1 MANRRGSVLGLQ
13 AERDKILSDL
23 VVKHLAN
30 HLEAIS
36 VKALPWDDTTG
47 DDGGPRS
54 AAADDETAQSEDDA
68 GSVHPVISDSL
79 LSPDHE
85 QALTRS
91 TSVLTFEDPDLR
103 EPPDG
108 SYDEDWGFIPQR
120 PYYGHD
126 RDPALQVLLR
136 SHYLD
141 MSPSASV
148 RGLTL
153 PAFLVPIDKDKNFF
167 ARGYA
172 LDMIQQTLLP
182 DPDLEVD
189 SAKPPALPRC
199 FAVHGPGG
207 MGKTQ
212 IAAQFVG
219 THRHNF
225 DAVLWAHAE
234 DTSRLSQDFKD
245 MAIRLGLVAKDSPD
259 ATDLAFT
266 RDVLKRW
273 LVNPVKVP
281 QGVSKTETGKASWL
295 LVFDGV
301 VDGDDLNEFWPYD
314 GPGSILI
321 TSRNPHSWTKSLP
334 LMPFSVEEAT
344 NYLLH
349 ITGRD
354 DIPQERSS
362 AAAIAERLG
371 GLPLALAQMG
381 SIIVHK
387 KISFRSFLSS
397 YEEKEGQQMLLQWPS
412 HEGRP
417 QLSNYEHNV
426 ASVWAFD
433 SLGKGAPLLE
443 ICSMLDPD
451 GIPEYLFESTPD
463 VDLDPDLVD
472 LMQDYKDARNEL
484 LARSLVSGNRRDKKL
499 FIHRL
504 VQEVSRTRMSI
515 NELRYVFLTAA
526 KVVAS
531 KWDFEEFTWRHG
543 NKRWRRCE
551 ELFPHIQRLKDLFP
565 DIAPSADHLEEFLFA
580 RLLVDAGW
588 HVSYLICNVSADFKP
603 RYRHERGQSADAI
616 LYNNMAQSICESLKL
631 RFLEDSEYADTAST
645 RLQQV
650 SYTLA
655 EINHNRGCIA
665 LEVNDPVSALRYHH
679 LFNRM
684 MIKEL
689 ETRETHQDMRLAISW
704 NELGNAY
711 MLNQEWAQ
719 GEKNFL
725 KSITEMKRLKGFKP
739 TQISLPLANLGL
751 AYWLQDKY
759 DLASEALLTGLKDR
773 EAEFGVDDRISFM

>member
-1 MANRRGSVLGLQ
+1 MGKSHSTRWICSSTAHDTCSFNAEKDFDAHMRTAHEGKFTEAQLPLLRRRSKTPTAVLFSQCTLCGWEPNDEECSRITNRRGSIHVTQ
-13 AERDKILSDL
+13 AEHDRIASDL
-23 VVKHLAN
+23 IVKHLAN

-36 VKALPWDDTTG
+36 VRALPWHDSTG
-47 DDGGPRS
+47 EDEMPRS
-54 AAADDETAQSEDDA
+54 EAADDGEDGTAQSEDDA
-68 GSVHPVISDSL
+68 SSIHRVSSDPLPSL
-79 LSPDHE
+79 GQE
-85 QALTRS
+85 QGMTRS
-91 TSVLTFEDPDLR
+91 ISTLMFEDSHLR

-108 SYDEDWGFIPQR
+108 DYEQDWSFLPQR

-126 RDPALQVLLR
+126 RDPTLQVLLR
-136 SHYLD
+136 AHYLD
-141 MSPSASV
+141 MSPSANV

-153 PAFLVPIDKDKNFF
+153 PAYLVPIDKDKNFF

-172 LDMIQQTLLP
+172 LNMIQQTLLP
-182 DPDLEVD
+182 DPDLEKESV
-189 SAKPPALPRC
+189 KPPSLPRC

-219 THRHNF
+219 THRQDF
-225 DAVLWAHAE
+225 DAILWAHAE

-273 LVNPVKVP
+273 LVNPVKSP
-281 QGVSKTETGKASWL
+281 QGSSKVEPERASWL

-354 DIPQERSS
+354 DTPQERSS
-362 AAAIAERLG
+362 AAAIARRLT

-387 KISFRSFLSS
+387 NISFETFLES

-412 HEGRP
+412 HEARP
-417 QLSNYEHNV
+417 QISNYEHNI

-433 SLGKGAPLLE
+433 SLGKGGPLLE

-451 GIPEYLFESTPD
+451 GIPEYLFESTSRSD
-463 VDLDPDLVD
+463 TDLQLQE
-472 LMQDYKDARNEL
+472 LIQDYKDARNEL

-499 FIHRL
+499 FVHRL

-515 NELRYVFLTAA
+515 NELRNVFLKAVR
-526 KVVAS
+526 VVAS

-543 NKRWRRCE
+543 NKRWDKCE
-551 ELFPHIQRLKDLFP
+551 ELYPHIQRLKDLFN
-565 DIAPSADHLEEFLFA
+565 DIVPSADASEAFLFA
-580 RLLVDAGW
+580 KLLVDTGW
-588 HVSYLICNVSADFKP
+588 YVFYS
-603 RYRHERGQSADAI
+603 GQM
-616 LYNNMAQSICESLKL
+616 Y
-631 RFLEDSEYADTAST
+631 
-645 RLQQV
+645 
-650 SYTLA
+650 
-655 EINHNRGCIA
+655 
-665 LEVNDPVSALRYHH
+665 
-679 LFNRM
+679 
-684 MIKEL
+684 
-689 ETRETHQDMRLAISW
+689 
-704 NELGNAY
+704 
-711 MLNQEWAQ
+711 
-719 GEKNFL
+719 
-725 KSITEMKRLKGFKP
+725 
-739 TQISLPLANLGL
+739 
-751 AYWLQDKY
+751 
-759 DLASEALLTGLKDR
+759 LLTLSSGTVTKGGSLLMQSSSTTWLSR
-773 EAEFGVDDRISFM
+773 FASL